1 MLDYEP
7 SASLG
12 TSLQPRGDCPRG
24 CEIWHFRGVI
34 LPRRQPRAPSRALGD
49 ASRAGSTAEKSWEP
63 QHLCPHS
70 LWWQPWSGRA
80 SPCLGQG
87 ERSECPA
94 DPGASPAGL
103 APLCAAGTPHTAGN
117 ILGPGGSAHK
127 RSHGAGSG
135 MARAQPGQSAAR
147 RGHLDLRVPRCKP
160 QQSQAG
166 GDVLLCAKSSWTV
179 SLPPELA
186 LPTARRGARI
196 WELFNASANTPSRG
210 AQPHQNVC
218 AIQTGGEIEPGIIPG
233 TQAGYISPKPEFVA
247 FLHLQ
252 LQDI

>member
-1 MLDYEP
+1 MRAEP
-7 SASLG
+7 AAPLRRAGNHSISVLTAFGGSPGAAEPPHAWGRVSAATAPQTPG
-12 TSLQPRGDCPRG
+12 
-24 CEIWHFRGVI
+24 
-34 LPRRQPRAPSRALGD
+34 RAPPGWPRSV
-49 ASRAGSTAEKSWEP
+49 
-63 QHLCPHS
+63 
-70 LWWQPWSGRA
+70 QPG
-80 SPCLGQG
+80 P
-87 ERSECPA
+87 
-94 DPGASPAGL
+94 
-103 APLCAAGTPHTAGN
+103 PHTAGN

-135 MARAQPGQSAAR
+135 TARAQPGQSAAR

-160 QQSQAG
+160 QQSQTG
-166 GDVLLCAKSSWTV
+166 GDLLLCAKSSWTV
-179 SLPPELA
+179 SLPPELS